1 MNKILNQITMIYSFL
16 RMVLTNIKMK
26 RIKNNNMIFVVDINL
41 YVSLQKV
48 LNLKIFL
55 VNKHMCPK

>member
-1 MNKILNQITMIYSFL
+1 MMIYNFL
-16 RMVLTNIKMK
+16 RMEIMNIKMK
-26 RIKNNNMIFVVDINL
+26 KIQNNNMIFVVDISL
-41 YVSLQKV
+41 FVSLQKV